1 MSIAIGLLWSNAL
14 GERHGPQRP
23 YSTQWLGTLWV
34 IELMLSSPPSV
45 LLRPDADK
53 YLTGNLKAVRSF
65 KPPKFFLDLGPSS
78 FSISFFQLFH
88 KLSKI
93 TGSGFFHICNSA
105 SGGWETSR
113 YRSGMNGHIQ
123 KTSLPE
129 NVFKRPWISEA
140 YIQGSPALKAVCF
153 LSGEQFHKK
162 SRGKDSFL
170 GRSTQSLRPCL
181 QASPRDAS
189 R

>member
-1 MSIAIGLLWSNAL
+1 MLRDSRDYPLHSELMWLSRRVL
-14 GERHGPQRP
+14 PDRSQP
-23 YSTQWLGTLWV
+23 QWLGTLWV
-34 IELMLSSPPSV
+34 IELMPCSPPSV

-65 KPPKFFLDLGPSS
+65 KPPKFFLDLGPSP

-113 YRSGMNGHIQ
+113 YRCGMNGYVL
-123 KTSLPE
+123 KTGLAVQS
-129 NVFKRPWISEA
+129 FKHSRSAECEHPGFARRRPGYVS
-140 YIQGSPALKAVCF
+140 
-153 LSGEQFHKK
+153 
-162 SRGKDSFL
+162 
-170 GRSTQSLRPCL
+170 
-181 QASPRDAS
+181 
-189 R
+189 